1 MGFVRKIGLATLCVA
16 FLSEGAPVGAEPAEP
31 LAVIQLADPD
41 PNYVPPPP
49 EPKHARK
56 RELVEDSSLDEAMT
70 QFGLALGQAIARQQQ
85 LMLER
90 CKSSD
95 SEAASDQDR
104 MAWEAACKYTRR

>member
-1 MGFVRKIGLATLCVA
+1 MGFVRKIGLATLSVA

-41 PNYVPPPP
+41 PNFVPPPP
-49 EPKHARK
+49 EPKRARK
-56 RELVEDSSLDEAMT
+56 RELVEDSPLDQAMT
-70 QFGLALGQAIARQQQ
+70 QLGLALAQAIARQQQ
-85 LMLER
+85 LIEER

-95 SEAASDQDR
+95 SEAATGADR